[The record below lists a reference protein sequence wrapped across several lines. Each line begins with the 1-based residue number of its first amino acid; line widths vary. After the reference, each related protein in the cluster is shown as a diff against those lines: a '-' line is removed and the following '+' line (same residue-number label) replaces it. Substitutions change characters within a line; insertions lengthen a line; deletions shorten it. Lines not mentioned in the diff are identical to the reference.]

1 MSLLLE
7 RYSVVRVINLP
18 GGAGMKWIQEIHKK
32 WHASIAHVFL
42 LHFNVSD
49 TVDGVNSTVEFLMKS
64 PLVSEREII
73 ICYNRSAGI
82 TFPIPEHRKVLLDE
96 LGLTAPDIDSLGID
110 QAMPREPVAALT
122 LIEAA
127 LRLTVEDG
135 NGNNK
140 AKTAVIIDYAET
152 LAPAAEFAQMSPADR
167 TVITTFLRIARDR
180 QITDLGSPVFLVAEN
195 LSDIHPALR
204 SASSRIEAVQVSL
217 PDLDERLRFID
228 ALAGKYALEDG
239 TVNLQ
244 DITIQQMARLT
255 AGLKRLH
262 LEDIFLRAD
271 TDGVPVTPDL
281 VKERKRDIISSEYGD
296 VLQIIDPEVDFGD
309 IGGMEHVKEFF
320 RKNVIRPL
328 REGNFRRCPMGILL
342 PGPAGTGK
350 TVLAEAVAKESGVNC
365 CSLNLA
371 KIMDKWVGA
380 SEANLEK
387 ALKCVEALSPAIVV
401 VDEIDQAGLSRD
413 NSGDSGVS
421 NRLFK
426 RLLEFMSDTRHRGKV
441 VFVGLTNRPDKMDAA
456 LKRPGR
462 FDKKVPILPPDVE
475 ERADIFRVMC
485 RKYNVTC
492 VLSEQERREAAEA
505 TDGYTGAEIEALVL
519 KAAEVA
525 EDSGA
530 EAIRAEHIRH
540 ALEVYRPTT
549 QSIEEMTRLALE
561 ECNDLELL
569 PPGYRLKA
577 AEKRNR
583 KLHIVGE
590 GSQAR
595 KKRNL

>member
-1 MSLLLE
+1 
-7 RYSVVRVINLP
+7 
-18 GGAGMKWIQEIHKK
+18 MKWIQEISNK

-49 TVDGVNSTVEFLMKS
+49 TVDGVDSMVEFLMKL
-64 PLVSEREII
+64 PLVLEREII

-82 TFPIPEHRKVLLDE
+82 TFPIPEHRRVLLEE
-96 LGLTAPDIDSLGID
+96 LGLMGSGSDINQLGID
-110 QAMPREPVAALT
+110 EALPREPVAALT

-127 LRLTVEDG
+127 LRLSSVDS
-135 NGNNK
+135 NGEVK

-152 LAPAAEFAQMSPADR
+152 LTPAAEFAQMSPNDR
-167 TVITTFLRIARDR
+167 TVLTTFLRWARDR
-180 QITDLGSPVFLVAEN
+180 QISDLGSPVFLATEN

-204 SASSRIEAVQVSL
+204 SASSRIEAVQVPL
-217 PDLDERLRFID
+217 PDMEERQRFIE
-228 ALAGKYALEDG
+228 ALALSERHALEDG
-239 TVNLQ
+239 AANLR
-244 DITIQQMARLT
+244 DITIPQMARLT
-255 AGLKRLH
+255 AGLKKLH

-271 TDGVPVTPDL
+271 TDTPVTPEL
-281 VKERKRDIISSEYGD
+281 VKERKKDIISSEYGD
-296 VLQIIDPEVDFGD
+296 VLQIIDPEVDFSD
-309 IGGMEHVKEFF
+309 IGGMDHVKEFF
-320 RKNVIRPL
+320 RKNVIQPL
-328 REGNFRRCPMGILL
+328 RDGNLRRCPMGILL

-350 TVLAEAVAKESGVNC
+350 TVLAEAVAKESGINC

-371 KIMDKWVGA
+371 KIMDKWVGS

-387 ALKCVEALSPAIVV
+387 ALHCVEALSPAIVV
-401 VDEIDQAGLSRD
+401 VDEIDQSGLSRD

-426 RLLEFMSDTRHRGKV
+426 RLLEFMSDTRHRGRV

-462 FDKKVPILPPDVE
+462 FDKKVPILPPDTD
-475 ERADIFRVMC
+475 ERADIYRVMC
-485 RKYNVTC
+485 KKYGISCN
-492 VLSEQERREAAEA
+492 LSEDELREAAEA
-505 TDGYTGAEIEALVL
+505 TEGYTGAEIEALVL

-525 EDSGA
+525 EDSG
-530 EAIRAEHIRH
+530 EETILMEHVRH

-561 ECNDLELL
+561 ECNDMDLL
-569 PPGYRLKA
+569 PPSYRQKLV
-577 AEKRNR
+577 EKKTRN
-583 KLHIVGE
+583 LHAI
-590 GSQAR
+590 GSKVQTR

>member
-1 MSLLLE
+1 
-7 RYSVVRVINLP
+7 
-18 GGAGMKWIQEIHKK
+18 MKWIHDIDKK

-49 TVDGVNSTVEFLMKS
+49 TVNGSASNVEYLMNS
-64 PLVSEREII
+64 PLVTKKEII

-82 TFPIPEHRKVLLDE
+82 TFPIPEHRKVLLEE
-96 LGLTAPDIDSLGID
+96 LGLAGSDINTLGID
-110 QAMPREPVAALT
+110 EALPRDPVAALM

-127 LRLTVEDG
+127 LRLFTVDG
-135 NGNNK
+135 NGESK
-140 AKTAVIIDYAET
+140 AKTAVLIDYAET
-152 LAPAAEFAQMSPADR
+152 IVPAAEFAQMSPGDR
-167 TVITTFLRIARDR
+167 TVLTTLLRWARDK
-180 QITDLGSPVFLVAEN
+180 QIAELGSPIFLVTEN

-204 SASSRIEAVQVSL
+204 TASSRIEAVQVSL
-217 PDLDERLRFID
+217 PDLEERQRFVEG
-228 ALAGKYALEDG
+228 LSVKYALGDG
-239 TVNLQ
+239 TANLKN
-244 DITIQQMARLT
+244 ITISQMARLT
-255 AGLKRLH
+255 AGLKKLH

-271 TDGVPVTPDL
+271 TDMVPVTPEL
-281 VKERKRDIISSEYGD
+281 VKERKKDIISSEYGD
-296 VLQIIDPEVDFGD
+296 VLQIIDPEVDFSD
-309 IGGMEHVKEFF
+309 IGGMEHVKQFF
-320 RKNVIRPL
+320 RKNVITPL
-328 REGNFRRCPMGILL
+328 REGNLRRCPMGILL

-380 SEANLEK
+380 SEANLDK
-387 ALKCVEALSPAIVV
+387 ALHCVEALSPAIVV

-426 RLLEFMSDTRHRGKV
+426 RLLEFMSDSRHRGKV
-441 VFVGLTNRPDKMDAA
+441 VFIGLTNRPDKMDAA

-462 FDKKVPILPPDVE
+462 FDKKLPILPPDVE
-475 ERADIFRVMC
+475 ERADIYHVMC
-485 RKYNVTC
+485 KKYNIAC
-492 VLSEQERREAAEA
+492 DLSEEELQEVAEA

-525 EDSGA
+525 EDSGS
-530 EAIRAEHIRH
+530 EAIQAEHIRY

-569 PPGYRLKA
+569 PPAYRQKVADRRVRRLQV
-577 AEKRNR
+577 
-583 KLHIVGE
+583 VGD
-590 GSQAR
+590 GNQTR

>member
-1 MSLLLE
+1 
-7 RYSVVRVINLP
+7 
-18 GGAGMKWIQEIHKK
+18 MKWIQEINKK
-32 WHASIAHVFL
+32 WNASIAHVFL

-49 TVDGVNSTVEFLMKS
+49 TVDGVHSTVEFLMKS
-64 PLVSEREII
+64 PLVSDKEII

-96 LGLTAPDIDSLGID
+96 LGLMGSDINPLGID
-110 QAMPREPVAALT
+110 EALPREPVAALA

-127 LRLTVEDG
+127 LRLSSVD
-135 NGNNK
+135 NGGESR

-152 LAPAAEFAQMSPADR
+152 LVPAAEFAQMSPGDR
-167 TVITTFLRIARDR
+167 TVLTTLLRWARDR
-180 QITDLGSPVFLVAEN
+180 HIADLGSPVFLVAEN

-217 PDLDERLRFID
+217 PDLEERQRFIV
-228 ALAGKYALEDG
+228 ALACKYALENG
-239 TVNLQ
+239 NFNMQ
-244 DITIQQMARLT
+244 DITIPQMARLT
-255 AGLKRLH
+255 AGLKKLH

-271 TDGVPVTPDL
+271 TDGIPVTPEL
-281 VKERKRDIISSEYGD
+281 VKERKKEIIASEYGD
-296 VLQIIDPEVDFGD
+296 VLQIIDPEVDFYD
-309 IGGMEHVKEFF
+309 IGGMEHIKEFF

-328 REGNFRRCPMGILL
+328 REGNLRRCPMGILL

-350 TVLAEAVAKESGVNC
+350 TVLAEAVAKESGINC

-371 KIMDKWVGA
+371 KIMDKWVGS

-387 ALKCVEALSPAIVV
+387 ALQCIEALSPAIVII
-401 VDEIDQAGLSRD
+401 DEIDQSGLSRD

-426 RLLEFMSDTRHRGKV
+426 RLLEFMADTRHRGRV
-441 VFVGLTNRPDKMDAA
+441 VFIGLTNRPDKMDAA

-462 FDKKVPILPPDVE
+462 FDKKVPILPPDVQ
-475 ERADIFRVMC
+475 ERADIYRVMC
-485 RKYNVTC
+485 RKYGIACELT
-492 VLSEQERREAAEA
+492 EQELREAAEN
-505 TDGYTGAEIEALVL
+505 TEGYTGAEIEALVL

-530 EAIRAEHIRH
+530 EAIKAEHLRY

-561 ECNDLELL
+561 ECNDLDLL
-569 PPGYRLKA
+569 PPAYRQKA
-577 AEKRNR
+577 AERR
-583 KLHIVGE
+583 VRRLHVASE
-590 GSQAR
+590 GNQTSR
-595 KKRNL
+595 RKRNLNPTE